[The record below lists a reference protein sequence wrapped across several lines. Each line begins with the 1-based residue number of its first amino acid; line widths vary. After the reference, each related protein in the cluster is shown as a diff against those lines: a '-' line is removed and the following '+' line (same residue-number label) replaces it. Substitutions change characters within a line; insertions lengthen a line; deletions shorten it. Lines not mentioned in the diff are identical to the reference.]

1 MELGLIIAVLL
12 NPRIGLY
19 RDMQDMVGKLNHA
32 LTLGNFTGAKFG
44 LKMMKEL
51 QSKNLAKTWIDIHDK
66 PMSFN
71 ARRYHKIEPHEG
83 HMWALAAY
91 TRRSFRRCSDE
102 VCSQL
107 KELEF
112 PCEAQFE

>member
-1 MELGLIIAVLL
+1 MRHRFPNGTWTSIAVLL
-12 NPRIGLY
+12 NPRIGLH
-19 RDMQDMVGKLNHA
+19 RDVQNMVGKLNHA

-51 QSKNLAKTWIDIHDK
+51 QSKNLAKTWIDSHDK

-91 TRRSFRRCSDE
+91 TRTRIST
-102 VCSQL
+102 
-107 KELEF
+107 
-112 PCEAQFE
+112 